1 MLIKP
6 NQIKRTEILVKE
18 NNLRKKIK
26 KAQEE
31 DKKVVKAVEELKR
44 TGIKLLKDEEWMIEE
59 EIVMKER

>member
-1 MLIKP
+1 
-6 NQIKRTEILVKE
+6 VKE